1 MINPFF
7 SIITV
12 TKNCQD
18 TITQTLNSVKIQ
30 SFKDYEHIVIDGF
43 SNDETFKIIQNY
55 KSDKII
61 KKQIKDHSCFEG
73 LNNAHK
79 YINGKYVIL
88 LHSGDLLYSS
98 ETLEKIKKNIDE
110 KVDLLIYNCVFYN
123 KEKKIKRIWF
133 INEKNLNLRNCFL
146 IPHTATIMNTKVLD
160 EIGNYNLSFKIASDT
175 EYILRIFKNK
185 KINYIISNEFLCFM
199 RLGGLSTNFRFMMK
213 KIIEDLK
220 IYLTFFGKKKFFL
233 IYLKKIFIKIKQF
246 GNIRSR
252 EIHSKLLL
260 VLLKKI
266 N

>member
-123 KEKKIKRIWF
+123 KEKNK
-133 INEKNLNLRNCFL
+133 ENL
-146 IPHTATIMNTKVLD
+146 V
-160 EIGNYNLSFKIASDT
+160 Y
-175 EYILRIFKNK
+175 
-185 KINYIISNEFLCFM
+185 
-199 RLGGLSTNFRFMMK
+199 
-213 KIIEDLK
+213 
-220 IYLTFFGKKKFFL
+220 
-233 IYLKKIFIKIKQF
+233 
-246 GNIRSR
+246 
-252 EIHSKLLL
+252 
-260 VLLKKI
+260 
-266 N
+266 